1 MHLTIVTA
9 LIGLA
14 FLASLGI
21 TLLVLACALPQYNK
35 WWPMFVLLFYFL
47 SPIPTMISRR
57 FAESIEASSALV
69 EVCIF
74 ITACIVV
81 SAYGLPMIL
90 ARKATIDWGAC
101 GLVIAGN
108 TVVFFTILLFFF
120 FFGRDDTFEYS
131 TW

>member
-1 MHLTIVTA
+1 MAGIRA

-14 FLASLGI
+14 FLASTGI
-21 TLLVLACALPQYNK
+21 TLLVLGCALPQFNM
-35 WWPMFVLLFYFL
+35 WWPMFVLMFYFL

-74 ITACIVV
+74 ITTCITV
-81 SAYGLPMIL
+81 SAYGLPIIL
-90 ARKATIDWGAC
+90 ARTLVIKWGAC
-101 GLVIAGN
+101 GLVMAGN
-108 TVVFFTILLFFF
+108 SVVFVTITLFFF
-120 FFGRDDTFEYS
+120 FFGRDESFEYS